1 MSLRP
6 GARAEVRRNRY
17 KVAVD
22 ADEGR
27 RRREDNMVEIRK
39 SKREE
44 SLLKKRR
51 EGLQQQQQQFS
62 ASLQS
67 SALEKKRSPPIE
79 EVIQSGVVP
88 RFVEFLMREDFP
100 QLQFEAAWALTNI
113 ASGTSE
119 HTRVVID
126 HGAVPL
132 FVKLLGSPSDDVRE
146 QAVWALGNVAGD
158 SPKCRDLVLAHGA
171 LVPLLAQLNEHAKL
185 SMLRNATWTL
195 SNFCRGKPQPHFEQV
210 RPALP
215 ALQRLIYSNDEEV
228 LTDACWALSYLS
240 DGTNDKIQA
249 VIEAGVCQRLVELL
263 LHPSPSVLIPALRTV
278 GNIVTGDDLQ
288 TQYIIDHGALPCLLS
303 LLTHHHKKSIKKE
316 ACWTISNITAGNRE
330 QIEAVID
337 SGLIGPLVNLL
348 LTAEFDIKKEAAWAI
363 SNATSGGTNEQ
374 IMYLVNQN
382 CIKPLCDLLVCP
394 DPRIVTVCLEGLENI
409 LKVGEAEKGNT
420 GDVNYF
426 AQLIDEAGGLEKIEN
441 LQSHDNN
448 EIYEKA
454 VKILETY
461 WLEEE
466 DETLPEGDGTQP
478 GFNFGSNG
486 VQLPPGSVS
495 PVDKAVSL
503 VGGDTNDLVEVG
515 MVGSSRVGLQHV
527 NEFGELGPKSRRCI
541 VGSFHAVVVNKQ
553 SEE

>member
-6 GARAEVRRNRY
+6 KERTEVRRNRY

-22 ADEGR
+22 AEEGR

-39 SKREE
+39 NRREE
-44 SLLKKRR
+44 SLQKKRR
-51 EGLQQQQQQFS
+51 EGLQASQFPVS
-62 ASLQS
+62 GQAASGV
-67 SALEKKRSPPIE
+67 EKKLENLPQMITGVWSEDGNSQLEATTQFRKLLSIERSPPIE
-79 EVIQSGVVP
+79 EVIKAGVVP
-88 RFVEFLMREDFP
+88 RFVEFLVRDDFP

-119 HTRVVID
+119 HTKVVIE
-126 HGAVPL
+126 HGAVPI
-132 FVKLLGSPSDDVRE
+132 FVRLLGSSSDDVRE

-158 SPKCRDLVLAHGA
+158 SPKCRDLVLSHGA

-195 SNFCRGKPQPHFEQV
+195 SNFCRGKPQPAFDQT

-215 ALQRLIYSNDEEV
+215 ALQRLIHSTDEEV

-249 VIEAGVCQRLVELL
+249 VIEAGVCPRLIELL

-278 GNIVTGDDLQ
+278 GNIVTGDDMQ
-288 TQYIIDHGALPCLLS
+288 TQFVINHQALPCLHN
-303 LLTHHHKKSIKKE
+303 LLTNNYKKSIKKE
-316 ACWTISNITAGNRE
+316 ACWTISNITAGNKD
-330 QIEAVID
+330 QIQAVIEA
-337 SGLIGPLVNLL
+337 GLISPLVVLL
-348 LTAEFDIKKEAAWAI
+348 QNAEFDIKKEAAWAI
-363 SNATSGGTNEQ
+363 SNATSGGTHDQ
-374 IMYLVNQN
+374 IKYLVSQG

-409 LKVGEAEKGNT
+409 LKVGEAEKNLGNT
-420 GDVNYF
+420 GEVNLY
-426 AQLIDEAGGLEKIEN
+426 AQMIDDAEGLEKIEN

-461 WLEEE
+461 WVEE
-466 DETLPEGDGTQP
+466 DDETMPPGDASQQGFAFGGNVSVP
-478 GFNFGSNG
+478 PGGFNFN
-486 VQLPPGSVS
+486 
-495 PVDKAVSL
+495 
-503 VGGDTNDLVEVG
+503 
-515 MVGSSRVGLQHV
+515 
-527 NEFGELGPKSRRCI
+527 
-541 VGSFHAVVVNKQ
+541 
-553 SEE
+553 